1 MKKSLIVVMV
11 LVALLLVGCSAVNVD
26 DTEQSKQTAA
36 QSVEVQEETQLERAE
51 RIDVTSA
58 EFEAQMNGNYVLLDV
73 RSYDEFD
80 EGHIEGATLIPV
92 DELAERW
99 SEIEEYDKILVYC
112 RSGNRSVA
120 ASDILLD
127 AGFQDVYNLLG
138 GIGAWSEYKN

>member
-1 MKKSLIVVMV
+1 MKKSLIVVII
-11 LVALLLVGCSAVNVD
+11 LIALLLIGCSAVNVD
-26 DTEQSKQTAA
+26 DTEQTQQTA
-36 QSVEVQEETQLERAE
+36 QEPAPAKRAE
-51 RIDVTSA
+51 RIDVEPA

-112 RSGNRSVA
+112 RSGNRSVT
-120 ASDILLD
+120 ASEILLD
-127 AGFQDVYNLLG
+127 EGFGEVYNLLG
-138 GIGAWSEYKN
+138 GIGAWSDYKN